1 MKTLDYNP
9 SLLEVGFV
17 KKLSSLKYELN
28 SGLSTNNVQKITTKP
43 GENEIV
49 IKVIQL
55 PDRL

>member
-1 MKTLDYNP
+1 MNTLDYNP
-9 SLLEVGFV
+9 ILLEVGFV

-28 SGLSTNNVQKITTKP
+28 SGLSTNNVKKLTTKS

>member
-17 KKLSSLKYELN
+17 KKLSSLKYELS